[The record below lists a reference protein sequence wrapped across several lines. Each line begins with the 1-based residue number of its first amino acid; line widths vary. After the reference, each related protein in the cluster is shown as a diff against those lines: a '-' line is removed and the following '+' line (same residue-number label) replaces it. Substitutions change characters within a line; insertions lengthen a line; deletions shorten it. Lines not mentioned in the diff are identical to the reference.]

1 MANNLSAFNPEIW
14 ASMIQDILDKSL
26 VGKNITTF
34 EYQAQLT
41 EGDVIHVPY
50 IGNLDANTYVDADG
64 VTIQSVTPTDEYLT
78 VATTKESSFYVQ
90 EKDIIQNK
98 YSTARMY
105 QERAA
110 YALQNAMDTALL
122 AEVANAGLSLT
133 AGDLTDGTG
142 TGAITATTTNII
154 EIFSAAKRKLI
165 ANNVKVNG
173 DLFAVVTP
181 EVASLIE
188 QKMATGGFN
197 VTDSAL
203 KNGYAGDFLGFKVY
217 VSNNVYSSSTI
228 DYCVFGKKG
237 CIAAVVE
244 RSPKVLITQ
253 PSDKIGKNFITWDLY
268 GIKTFQIGKDEMV
281 SVNISE

>member
-1 MANNLSAFNPEIW
+1 MANSLSAFNPEMW

-26 VGKNITTF
+26 VAKSITSF
-34 EYQAQLT
+34 EYQSQLT

-50 IGNLDANTYVDADG
+50 IGNLDANTYVDASG
-64 VTIQSVTPTDEYLT
+64 VTIQSVAPTDEYLT
-78 VATTKESSFYVQ
+78 VDTTKEASFYVQ
-90 EKDIIQNK
+90 ERDIIQNK
-98 YSTARMY
+98 YSTAKLY

-110 YALQNAMDTALL
+110 YALGDAMDTAIL
-122 AEVANAGLSLT
+122 AQVANAGLTLT
-133 AGDLTDGTG
+133 AGDLVGGSG

-173 DLFAVVTP
+173 DIFAVVTP

-188 QKMATGGFN
+188 QKMAAGGFN

-217 VSNNVYSSSTI
+217 VSNNVYSPSTT
-228 DYCVFGKKG
+228 DFCMFGKKG
-237 CIAAVVE
+237 CVSTVVQK
-244 RSPKVLITQ
+244 SPKVMTTQ
-253 PSDKIGKNFITWDLY
+253 PATSIGKNYITWDLY
-268 GIKTFQIGKDEMV
+268 GIKTFQIGAQEMV
-281 SVNISE
+281 SVAIAE